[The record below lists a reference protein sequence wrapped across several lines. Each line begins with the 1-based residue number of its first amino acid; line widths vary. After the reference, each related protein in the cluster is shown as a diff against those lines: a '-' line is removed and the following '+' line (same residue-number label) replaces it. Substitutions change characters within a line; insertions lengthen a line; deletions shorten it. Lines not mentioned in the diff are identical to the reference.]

1 MSRPASAPS
10 VVTMMPTATT
20 DLVRDSEIR
29 LRAAWVPLLIG
40 ALLLPFAQLQ
50 TTVPLA
56 VWLAPILLLRFARMA
71 RARVWLPVLILV
83 TCVAQTVALRGIFE
97 GPEVFVVGLTGAVG
111 VVPYLADRLVA
122 RRLRGVPATL
132 VFPAAAV
139 ITEWLISLTGLG
151 TLGSTANTL
160 VADPGLRQLVSV
172 TGVWGV
178 IFVVCWVAA
187 SVNEVW
193 STGLNRDAMRRVL
206 APAVVL
212 VLVALAA
219 GQARIAF
226 DRPAPD
232 TVRVAGLA
240 ADRALTDAMDAPSL
254 PDLAAGTDE
263 VRHSA
268 RAELA
273 PAADELLER
282 TTRVAR
288 DGAKIVTWAEAA
300 VFVLAEDSGALVER
314 ARDLARAEGI
324 YLQLGTVVVRKTQ
337 AHPYAENHAIMI
349 GPDGRVIWDY
359 LKTVHPFGDNQVYEP
374 GPGEV
379 PTVSTP
385 YGVLSTVI
393 CYDADFPALVRQAGR
408 AGADILLVPANDWQ
422 PIDAMHAQA
431 ATYRAVENGVTMV
444 RPTGGGHSTVVNH
457 LGETLAFGDYYA
469 TDRVTVVADVSI
481 RGKDTVYPFVG
492 DTLVLLSA
500 IALTMLTL
508 VSLVR
513 RRPASPAEQE

>member
-1 MSRPASAPS
+1 
-10 VVTMMPTATT
+10 MPTATR
-20 DLVRDSEIR
+20 DLVKDTDIR
-29 LRAAWVPLLIG
+29 LRTAWIPLLIG

-56 VWLAPILLLRFARMA
+56 AWLAPVLLLRFARTA
-71 RARVWLPVLILV
+71 RARMWLPVLVLV
-83 TCVAQTVALRGIFE
+83 TCLAQTVALRGIFE
-97 GPEVFVVGLTGAVG
+97 WPEVVIVGLTGAFG

-122 RRLRGVPATL
+122 RRLRGLPATL

-139 ITEWLISLTGLG
+139 VTEWLISLTGLG
-151 TLGSTANTL
+151 TLGSSANTF
-160 VADPGLRQLVSV
+160 VADAGLRQIVSV

-178 IFVVCWVAA
+178 TFVVCWVAA

-193 STGLNRDAMRRVL
+193 STGATRSTVRRALV
-206 APAVVL
+206 PVIAVVL
-212 VLVALAA
+212 VVLGA

-226 DRPAPD
+226 DRPAPE

-254 PDLAAGTDE
+254 PDLAAGTAE
-263 VRHSA
+263 VRRSA
-268 RAELA
+268 RAEFA

-282 TTRVAR
+282 TAGVAR
-288 DGAKIVTWAEAA
+288 AGAEIVSWAEAA
-300 VFVLAEDSGALVER
+300 VFVLAEDSAALVDR
-314 ARDLARAEGI
+314 ARAVARAEGI
-324 YLQLGTVVVRKTQ
+324 YLQLGTVVVLETQ
-337 AHPYAENHAIMI
+337 THPYAENRAVMI
-349 GPDGRVIWDY
+349 GPDGEVIWDY

-374 GPGEV
+374 GPGTV

-431 ATYRAVENGVTMV
+431 ATYRAVENGLALV
-444 RPTGGGHSTVVNH
+444 RPTGGGHSTIVNH

-469 TDRVTVVADVSI
+469 ADRVTVVADVPI
-481 RGKDTVYPFVG
+481 RGKATAYPLLG
-492 DTLVLLSA
+492 EALVLVSA
-500 IALTMLTL
+500 LALAILTL